1 MELKDFVGLHEYGGV
16 ELGTNPEND
25 AEYVIFMLD
34 GNCYKVEEDPSDGW
48 RSYAKDVEEYPG
60 TMSRRCILPHPIKVV
75 CYMDDNVDNNILKFM
90 DAENG
95 KVFLLIGTEHTDDWY
110 PHCRFEYN
118 PENIHLNEEDN
129 SFSVVVANSKALADS
144 NEVIKE
150 LLSKMVALK
159 LELYEVQNKI
169 EDIRKELQETVD
181 RYLTTHKC
189 AYEVN

>member
-1 MELKDFVGLHEYGGV
+1 MELKDFVGLYEYGGV

-34 GNCYKVEEDPSDGW
+34 GKCYKIEEDPSDGW

-60 TMSRRCILPHPIKVV
+60 TMSRRCILPTSIKAV
-75 CYMDDNVDNNILKFM
+75 CYMDDNTDNNILKFM

-110 PHCRFEYN
+110 PCCRFEYH
-118 PENIHLNEEDN
+118 PENIHLNETDS
-129 SFSVVVANSKALADS
+129 SFSWVIENEKALADS
-144 NEVIKE
+144 NESVNE
-150 LLSKMVALK
+150 LLAKMASIK
-159 LELYEVQNKI
+159 LELGEVQNKV

-181 RYLTTHKC
+181 EYLSKYKC
-189 AYEVN
+189 TYEVN

>member
-48 RSYAKDVEEYPG
+48 RSYAKDVEEYRG
-60 TMSRRCILPHPIKVV
+60 EMSRRCILPYPIKVF
-75 CYMDDNVDNNILKFM
+75 CYMDDSVHNNILKFM

-95 KVFLLIGTEHTDDWY
+95 KIFLLLGTEHTDDWY
-110 PHCRFEYN
+110 PCCRFEYN
-118 PENIHLNEEDN
+118 PENIHLNEKDN
-129 SFSVVVANSKALADS
+129 SFSWVVAKEKALEDS
-144 NEVIKE
+144 NEVINE

-159 LELYEVQNKI
+159 LELGEVQSKVD
-169 EDIRKELQETVD
+169 DIRKELQETID
-181 RYLTTHKC
+181 RYLTMHKRT
-189 AYEVN
+189 YEVN

>member
-34 GNCYKVEEDPSDGW
+34 GNCYRIEEDPSDGW
-48 RSYAKDVEEYPG
+48 RSYAKDVEEYNG
-60 TMSRRCILPHPIKVV
+60 TMSRRCILPTSIEAV
-75 CYMDDNVDNNILKFM
+75 CYMDDNTDNNILKFM
-90 DAENG
+90 DAGNG

-159 LELYEVQNKI
+159 LELCEVQNKV

>member
-16 ELGTNPEND
+16 ELGINSEYG

-34 GNCYKVEEDPSDGW
+34 GNCYKIEEDPSDGW
-48 RSYAKDVEEYPG
+48 RSYAKDVEEYHG
-60 TMSRRCILPHPIKVV
+60 EMSRRCILPYPIKVV
-75 CYMDDNVDNNILKFM
+75 CCMDDNPDNNILKFM

-95 KVFLLIGTEHTDDWY
+95 KIFLLLGTEHTDDWY

-118 PENIHLNEEDN
+118 PENIHLNETDN
-129 SFSVVVANSKALADS
+129 IVANAKALSDS

-159 LELYEVQNKI
+159 LELHEVQNKVD
-169 EDIRKELQETVD
+169 DIMKELSETVD
-181 RYLTTHKC
+181 GYLSKRKC
-189 AYEVN
+189 TFEVN

>member
-48 RSYAKDVEEYPG
+48 RSYAKDVEEYNL
-60 TMSRRCILPHPIKVV
+60 TMSRRCIIPYPIKVV
-75 CYMDDNVDNNILKFM
+75 CYMDDKPENTILKFM

-95 KVFLLIGTEHTDDWY
+95 RVFLSIGTERTDDWY
-110 PHCRFEYN
+110 PCCRFEYH
-118 PENIHLNEEDN
+118 PENIHLNETDS
-129 SFSVVVANSKALADS
+129 SFSYVVANNKALADS

-150 LLSKMVALK
+150 LLSKMVETK
-159 LELYEVQNKI
+159 LELCEVQNKVDSI
-169 EDIRKELQETVD
+169 EKELQETLD
-181 RYLTTHKC
+181 KYLSKYKC
-189 AYEVN
+189 TYEVN

>member
-1 MELKDFVGLHEYGGV
+1 MGLKDFVGLHEYGGV
-16 ELGTNPEND
+16 ELGINPEND

-60 TMSRRCILPHPIKVV
+60 TMSRRCILPTPIKVV
-75 CYMDDNVDNNILKFM
+75 CCMDDNPNHNILKFM

-95 KVFLLIGTEHTDDWY
+95 KIFLSLGTEYADDWY
-110 PHCRFEYN
+110 PRCRFEYH
-118 PENIHLNEEDN
+118 PENIHLNETDN
-129 SFSVVVANSKALADS
+129 SFSFVVANSKALADS

-159 LELYEVQNKI
+159 LELGEVQSKVD
-169 EDIRKELQETVD
+169 DIRKELQETIN
-181 RYLTTHKC
+181 RYL
-189 AYEVN
+189 YQM